1 MRRINK
7 TMTERVGDGRRMRQ
21 GKIARLPKDIR
32 DQVSQ
37 RLRDGEKQIR
47 IVEWL
52 AQIGHP
58 GINHPC
64 VGSWYYGGYRDWLR
78 EQERLEEMRAQ
89 RDFAFELASQHVGG
103 SVQEAGL
110 RLAASQL
117 FEVFCDFDV
126 RTLKK
131 MVAQKPER
139 YAVLLNVFERLS
151 KGSLDIEKYKANVAE
166 QKKKIEAELN
176 HAKSDGA
183 FTEETI
189 RKMEEALNLL

>member
-1 MRRINK
+1 MKTRVKDKVGKGTRRRN
-7 TMTERVGDGRRMRQ
+7 
-21 GKIARLPKDIR
+21 GKIACLSKELR

-37 RLRDGEKQIR
+37 RLRDGHRHGQ
-47 IVEWL
+47 VAEWL
-52 AQIGHP
+52 AENGHP
-58 GINHPC
+58 GINRLA
-64 VGSWYYGGYRDWLR
+64 VASWYHGGHQDWLL

-89 RDFAFELASQHVGG
+89 RDFAFELARQHAGG

-126 RTLKK
+126 RTLKN
-131 MVAQKPER
+131 MVAEKPER

-166 QKKKIEAELN
+166 QKKKIEAELGQ
-176 HAKSDGA
+176 AKSDGA

>member
-1 MRRINK
+1 MKTRI
-7 TMTERVGDGRRMRQ
+7 TQRVGDGTRRRN
-21 GKIARLPKDIR
+21 GKVARLPKEIR

-37 RLRDGEKQIR
+37 RLRDGLR
-47 IVEWL
+47 HGRVAEWL
-52 AQIGHP
+52 ADNGYP
-58 GINHPC
+58 DINRSA
-64 VGSWYYGGYRDWLR
+64 VASWFYGGHQDWLR

-89 RDFAFELASQHVGG
+89 RDFAFELASQNAGG

-126 RTLKK
+126 RTLKN
-131 MVAQKPER
+131 MVAEKPER

-166 QKKKIEAELN
+166 QKKKIEAELGQ
-176 HAKSDGA
+176 AKSDGA